1 MLERIDFLA
10 TDGALLNGI
19 LYKENSK
26 KVIIAVHGMTS
37 NCMKERDN
45 VIALEAEKK
54 DISYFCFN
62 NRGSE
67 LIRYVNIKD
76 QKQLAG
82 TTYEDVLDAYFDIK
96 GAILK
101 MKELGFEEIYLQGHS
116 LGCTK
121 IVYTYNKLKQERDF
135 KILENIKGIILLS
148 LVDIPRMLKLFSG
161 EKFAEYLKLAEEKEA
176 AGKYYEI
183 MPKEAFIHLVSV
195 KTYLRY
201 CKYNEAI
208 DFAKYHEKDFE
219 ILNSISVPLFMR
231 WGNVNEMIEQDANE
245 LANMLND
252 EIENEYKDIDYIN
265 GADHGYHDKEELLAS
280 QIIEFINKI
289 D

>member
-1 MLERIDFLA
+1 MLERIDFFA

-19 LYKENSK
+19 LYKKNSK
-26 KVIIAVHGMTS
+26 KVIIAVHGMS
-37 NCMKERDN
+37 SHCMKERDSI
-45 VIALEAEKK
+45 IAKTVNEK

-67 LIRYVNIKD
+67 LVRYVKIKE
-76 QKQLAG
+76 QKQLGG

-121 IVYTYNKLKQERDF
+121 IVYAYNKLKKERDF
-135 KILENIKGIILLS
+135 AILRNLKGVMLLS
-148 LVDIPRMLKLFSG
+148 LVDIPRALKIFTG
-161 EKFAEYLKLAEEKEA
+161 EKFNEYLSLAESKENE
-176 AGKYYEI
+176 GKYYEL
-183 MPKEAFIHLVSV
+183 MPQTAFIHPISV

-201 CKYNEAI
+201 CKYNEDI

-219 ILNSISVPLFMR
+219 VLNSISVPLFMR
-231 WGNVNEMIEQDANE
+231 WGNVNEMIEQDAKELSEMVNSAIDNE
-245 LANMLND
+245 N
-252 EIENEYKDIDYIN
+252 KDISYVD
-265 GADHGYHDKEELLAS
+265 GADHGYFGKEEELAN
-280 QIIEFINKI
+280 QILEFINKNA
-289 D
+289 